1 MDAASGSQPARGENG
16 NATVAH
22 GVMVGPLKEVHPD
35 RIVVGSY
42 LFSLRDGVQCSYP
55 PGTRLQVV
63 FVEQGGQRQAE
74 SLSPVKDGQ

>member
-1 MDAASGSQPARGENG
+1 MDAASGSKPARGESG
-16 NATVAH
+16 NATLAH

-42 LFSLRDGVQCSYP
+42 MFSLRDGVQCSYL
-55 PGTRLQVV
+55 PGTRLQV
-63 FVEQGGQRQAE
+63 FYVEQGGQRKAE